1 MGILSRMSR
10 ILKSNLNDLLDR
22 AENPE
27 KMLTQCIA
35 DMEDGLREAREGIAR
50 AMADEK
56 KLQKQLSEA
65 RAMEQRW
72 TEKAEQAVASGQ
84 DHLAREAIR
93 KRQLY
98 SRLIQDYERELQDQ
112 RETVASLKDQYREL
126 TVKLQEARD
135 RRRTILARS
144 ERSRV
149 GIGGDEESFAS
160 RRRAAVQKVYDTR
173 AFDEFDRMASKV
185 EDFDYMTE
193 ATVELDRELGDGGL
207 ARRSRRERQ
216 EQDEDLA
223 IDLELEKLRQKVGR
237 QEPAPKEAGSP
248 PGDEEGEPQ
257 RRVEL

>member
-27 KMLTQCIA
+27 KMLAQCIA
-35 DMEDGLREAREGIAR
+35 DMEDSLREAKDGIAR
-50 AMADEK
+50 SMADEK

-65 RAMEQRW
+65 RTMEQRW
-72 TEKAEQAVASGQ
+72 AEKAEQAVASGQ
-84 DHLAREAIR
+84 DNLAREAIK

-98 SRLIQDYERELQDQ
+98 SRLVQDYERELQEQ
-112 RETVASLKDQYREL
+112 RETVASLKDQYKEL

-135 RRRTILARS
+135 RRRAILTRS
-144 ERSRV
+144 EPSR
-149 GIGGDEESFAS
+149 GRTIEGEESFAS
-160 RRRAAVQKVYDTR
+160 RRRLAAQKVYDTR

-193 ATVELDRELGDGGL
+193 ATMELDRELGDVGP
-207 ARRSRRERQ
+207 ARRSRRERR
-216 EQDEDLA
+216 EQDEELA
-223 IDLELEKLRQKVGR
+223 IDMELQSLRQKVGR
-237 QEPAPKEAGSP
+237 QEPQKADTP
-248 PGDEEGEPQ
+248 PGDEDGEPH